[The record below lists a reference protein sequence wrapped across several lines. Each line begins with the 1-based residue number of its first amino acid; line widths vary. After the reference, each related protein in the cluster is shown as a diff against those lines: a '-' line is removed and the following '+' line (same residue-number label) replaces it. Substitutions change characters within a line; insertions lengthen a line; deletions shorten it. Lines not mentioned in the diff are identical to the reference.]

1 MLYGHRRFAQ
11 PFQSDVEKAYK
22 FGKVLGT
29 GNFAE
34 VRLATHRETNK
45 K

>member
-1 MLYGHRRFAQ
+1 MVIDVSLNQ
-11 PFQSDVEKAYK
+11 FQSDVEKAYK